1 MQHIMVSILA
11 AIILLLIA
19 VLLIQRKKEAA
30 MQIQINEMKER
41 LKTLETSSTEKRNER
56 EAVLQ
61 AANTIYLYAALS
73 EEEAR
78 SQSLKEKQAE
88 IRQASEAIIQT
99 MQT

>member
-1 MQHIMVSILA
+1 MVIILA
-11 AIILLLIA
+11 AIILLLLA
-19 VLLIQRKKEAA
+19 VLLMQRKKEAN
-30 MQIQINEMKER
+30 MRIQINRLNEQLEM
-41 LKTLETSSTEKRNER
+41 LKTASSEKPKDR
-56 EAVLQ
+56 EVVIQ
-61 AANTIYLYAALS
+61 SANTIHLYAALS